1 MAWSC
6 STADSG
12 GDGAAGGIPQL
23 LLGSVVVVNSGA
35 GLLSSAKV
43 QPSLVSIVVVVVMS
57 LILGVG
63 LLRVFL
69 VELADKVG

>member
-1 MAWSC
+1 M
-6 STADSG
+6 
-12 GDGAAGGIPQL
+12 
-23 LLGSVVVVNSGA
+23 LGSVVVGNSGV

-57 LILGVG
+57 LILGGG

-69 VELADKVG
+69 VELADEVG